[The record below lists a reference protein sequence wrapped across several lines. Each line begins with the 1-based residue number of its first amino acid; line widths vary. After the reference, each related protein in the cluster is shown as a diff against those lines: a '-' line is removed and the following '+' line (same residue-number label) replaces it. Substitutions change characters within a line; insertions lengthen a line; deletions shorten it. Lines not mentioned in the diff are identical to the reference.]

1 MKRKKDYYK
10 KPSRWKIKHTKQL
23 NRSMAGNT
31 ILFVIM
37 GICGVFMALPLVMI
51 LNNALKP
58 LDELFRYPPQIFVR
72 NPSLDNFSDL
82 YVLMSSS
89 WVPFTR
95 YVLNTLII
103 TGLGTVGHVLFAS
116 LAAYP
121 LAKHDFPGKKFL
133 FSMVV
138 LSLMF
143 SYNVTAIP
151 NYMIISWLG
160 INNTYLAVILPAFA
174 YGLGLYLM
182 KQFMEQI
189 PDSLIESARLDGAGE
204 FRIFFSIIM
213 PNVKPAWLT
222 LAIFQFQTLWANTG
236 SGFLRSEQLKP
247 LQYALYQIVAGGPAR
262 QGAGAVVQLIIA
274 AIPITFFIICQ
285 SNVIE
290 TMTTSGMKDKQGEKK
305 MPEKGMRKC
314 IFAAAAAV
322 AVLLS
327 DIGGTAVYA
336 GENVPYETYNYDYYE
351 DIKYTPAAYV
361 PDGTVTG
368 DAIGCGNFS
377 SPQDLNTDAD
387 GNVYIA
393 DTGNNRI
400 VVTDAGFR
408 LKTVIEGFLNDG
420 KEDTFSSPN
429 GVYISENGYLYVA
442 DTGNYRV
449 VELDKDGNLI
459 QIIENPQSD
468 ILGENYVFSPLKV
481 AVDYADRIYVIA
493 QNQFEGIMAFDAEG
507 NFTGFTGTINVQIT
521 TAEIIW
527 RKLSTK
533 AQRAKQQ
540 LFIPTEFTGMEIDA
554 DGFVYATNVDAEGE
568 QSVRRLNP
576 SGEDVIQ
583 KGAAGVSGDLTWRL
597 TGDYSGASRI
607 TDVVVRDKGIYS
619 IIDSTRGRI
628 FTYDHE
634 GNLLYIFGGIGSQEG
649 TFDTPT
655 AIDTIGD
662 EIIVLD
668 GSKNLVDKY
677 RATNYGS
684 LINQAVGLRYDGD
697 EVSAVECWKEVLKLD
712 SNFELAYVGIGKSYL
727 AAGENKKAMECF
739 KTGNN
744 RQYYSIAYKR
754 YRNEILKE
762 NLAGYLTGALI
773 LIILLILWNKIG
785 KKKWKERRASHV

>member
-1 MKRKKDYYK
+1 
-10 KPSRWKIKHTKQL
+10 
-23 NRSMAGNT
+23 
-31 ILFVIM
+31 
-37 GICGVFMALPLVMI
+37 
-51 LNNALKP
+51 
-58 LDELFRYPPQIFVR
+58 
-72 NPSLDNFSDL
+72 
-82 YVLMSSS
+82 
-89 WVPFTR
+89 
-95 YVLNTLII
+95 
-103 TGLGTVGHVLFAS
+103 
-116 LAAYP
+116 
-121 LAKHDFPGKKFL
+121 
-133 FSMVV
+133 
-138 LSLMF
+138 
-143 SYNVTAIP
+143 
-151 NYMIISWLG
+151 
-160 INNTYLAVILPAFA
+160 
-174 YGLGLYLM
+174 
-182 KQFMEQI
+182 
-189 PDSLIESARLDGAGE
+189 
-204 FRIFFSIIM
+204 
-213 PNVKPAWLT
+213 
-222 LAIFQFQTLWANTG
+222 
-236 SGFLRSEQLKP
+236 
-247 LQYALYQIVAGGPAR
+247 
-262 QGAGAVVQLIIA
+262 
-274 AIPITFFIICQ
+274 
-285 SNVIE
+285 
-290 TMTTSGMKDKQGEKK
+290 
-305 MPEKGMRKC
+305 MRKC

-368 DAIGCGNFS
+368 DVIGCGNFS

-400 VVTDAGFR
+400 VVTDSDFQ

-420 KEDTFSSPN
+420 KEDNFSSPN

-449 VELDKDGNLI
+449 VELDKNGNLI

-468 ILGENYVFSPLKV
+468 
-481 AVDYADRIYVIA
+481 
-493 QNQFEGIMAFDAEG
+493 
-507 NFTGFTGTINVQIT
+507 
-521 TAEIIW
+521 
-527 RKLSTK
+527 
-533 AQRAKQQ
+533 KQQ

-583 KGAAGVSGDLTWRL
+583 KGAAGVSGDILWRL

-607 TDVVVRDKGIYS
+607 IDVVVREKGIYS
-619 IIDSTRGRI
+619 VIDSTRGRI

-677 RATNYGS
+677 RATNYGF

-697 EVSAVECWKEVLKLD
+697 EASAVECWKQVLKLD

-762 NLAGYLTGALI
+762 NLTGYLTAALV
-773 LIILLILWNKIG
+773 LIILLVLWNKIG

>member
-1 MKRKKDYYK
+1 
-10 KPSRWKIKHTKQL
+10 
-23 NRSMAGNT
+23 
-31 ILFVIM
+31 
-37 GICGVFMALPLVMI
+37 
-51 LNNALKP
+51 
-58 LDELFRYPPQIFVR
+58 
-72 NPSLDNFSDL
+72 
-82 YVLMSSS
+82 
-89 WVPFTR
+89 
-95 YVLNTLII
+95 
-103 TGLGTVGHVLFAS
+103 
-116 LAAYP
+116 
-121 LAKHDFPGKKFL
+121 
-133 FSMVV
+133 
-138 LSLMF
+138 
-143 SYNVTAIP
+143 
-151 NYMIISWLG
+151 
-160 INNTYLAVILPAFA
+160 
-174 YGLGLYLM
+174 
-182 KQFMEQI
+182 
-189 PDSLIESARLDGAGE
+189 
-204 FRIFFSIIM
+204 
-213 PNVKPAWLT
+213 
-222 LAIFQFQTLWANTG
+222 
-236 SGFLRSEQLKP
+236 
-247 LQYALYQIVAGGPAR
+247 
-262 QGAGAVVQLIIA
+262 
-274 AIPITFFIICQ
+274 
-285 SNVIE
+285 
-290 TMTTSGMKDKQGEKK
+290 

-368 DAIGCGNFS
+368 DVIGCGNFS

-400 VVTDAGFR
+400 VVTDSDFQ

-420 KEDTFSSPN
+420 KEDNFSSPN

-449 VELDKDGNLI
+449 VELDKNGNLI

-540 LFIPTEFTGMEIDA
+540 LFIPTEFTGMEIDS

-583 KGAAGVSGDLTWRL
+583 KGAAGVSGDILWRL

-607 TDVVVRDKGIYS
+607 IDVVVREKGIYS
-619 IIDSTRGRI
+619 VIDSTRGRI

-649 TFDTPT
+649 TFDMPT

-677 RATNYGS
+677 RATNYGF

-697 EVSAVECWKEVLKLD
+697 EASAVECWKQVLKLD

-762 NLAGYLTGALI
+762 NLTGYLTAALV
-773 LIILLILWNKIG
+773 LIILLVLWNKIG

>member
-1 MKRKKDYYK
+1 
-10 KPSRWKIKHTKQL
+10 
-23 NRSMAGNT
+23 
-31 ILFVIM
+31 
-37 GICGVFMALPLVMI
+37 
-51 LNNALKP
+51 
-58 LDELFRYPPQIFVR
+58 
-72 NPSLDNFSDL
+72 
-82 YVLMSSS
+82 
-89 WVPFTR
+89 
-95 YVLNTLII
+95 
-103 TGLGTVGHVLFAS
+103 
-116 LAAYP
+116 
-121 LAKHDFPGKKFL
+121 
-133 FSMVV
+133 
-138 LSLMF
+138 
-143 SYNVTAIP
+143 
-151 NYMIISWLG
+151 
-160 INNTYLAVILPAFA
+160 
-174 YGLGLYLM
+174 
-182 KQFMEQI
+182 
-189 PDSLIESARLDGAGE
+189 
-204 FRIFFSIIM
+204 
-213 PNVKPAWLT
+213 
-222 LAIFQFQTLWANTG
+222 
-236 SGFLRSEQLKP
+236 
-247 LQYALYQIVAGGPAR
+247 
-262 QGAGAVVQLIIA
+262 
-274 AIPITFFIICQ
+274 
-285 SNVIE
+285 
-290 TMTTSGMKDKQGEKK
+290 
-305 MPEKGMRKC
+305 MRKC

-368 DAIGCGNFS
+368 DVIGCGNFS

-400 VVTDAGFR
+400 VVTDSDFQ

-420 KEDTFSSPN
+420 KEDNFSSPN

-449 VELDKDGNLI
+449 VELDKNGNLI
-459 QIIENPQSD
+459 
-468 ILGENYVFSPLKV
+468 
-481 AVDYADRIYVIA
+481 
-493 QNQFEGIMAFDAEG
+493 

-540 LFIPTEFTGMEIDA
+540 LFIPTEFTGMEIDS

-583 KGAAGVSGDLTWRL
+583 KGAAGVSGDILWRL

-607 TDVVVRDKGIYS
+607 IDVVVREKGIYS
-619 IIDSTRGRI
+619 VIDSTRGRI

-668 GSKNLVDKY
+668 DSKNLVDKY
-677 RATNYGS
+677 RATNYGF

-697 EVSAVECWKEVLKLD
+697 EASAVECWKQVLKLD

-762 NLAGYLTGALI
+762 NLTGYLTAALV
-773 LIILLILWNKIG
+773 LIILLVLWNKIG